1 MKKLLPF
8 TALFIIA
15 SCGTQKKVIVDP
27 YVGIYD
33 VTIFDVPQVGDW
45 PLKLII
51 KKDDNGYAAELQTNS
66 EDPAA
71 SEYLW
76 EVTSTSVDDNVVYID
91 ATIAAYNL
99 NFELSIDEDDIS
111 VIRAIT
117 KQRPRLPKKMPPTP
131 MIFFLKV
138 KIICK
143 RLRLEI

>member
-8 TALFIIA
+8 IALFVIA

-51 KKDDNGYAAELQTNS
+51 KKEDNGYVAELQTNS

-76 EVTSTSVDDNVVYID
+76 EVTSTSVDDNMVYID

-99 NFELSIDEDDIS
+99 NFELSIDEDYIS
-111 VIRAIT
+111 GSMMGMFDVEGIR
-117 KQRPRLPKKMPPTP
+117 
-131 MIFFLKV
+131 V
-138 KIICK
+138 K
-143 RLRLEI
+143 

>member
-1 MKKLLPF
+1 MKKLLSF

-66 EDPAA
+66 EDPAS

-76 EVTSTSVDDNVVYID
+76 EVTSTSVDDNIVYID

-111 VIRAIT
+111 GSMMGMFDVEGIR
-117 KQRPRLPKKMPPTP
+117 
-131 MIFFLKV
+131 V
-138 KIICK
+138 K
-143 RLRLEI
+143 

>member
-8 TALFIIA
+8 IALFIIA

-51 KKDDNGYAAELQTNS
+51 KKGDNGYAAELQTNS

-76 EVTSTSVDDNVVYID
+76 EVTSTSIDGNMVYID

-111 VIRAIT
+111 GSMMGMFDVEGIR
-117 KQRPRLPKKMPPTP
+117 
-131 MIFFLKV
+131 V
-138 KIICK
+138 K
-143 RLRLEI
+143 

>member
-1 MKKLLPF
+1 MKKLLPLI
-8 TALFIIA
+8 ALFIIA

-76 EVTSTSVDDNVVYID
+76 EVTSTSVDDNMVYID

-111 VIRAIT
+111 GSMMGMFDVEGIR
-117 KQRPRLPKKMPPTP
+117 
-131 MIFFLKV
+131 V
-138 KIICK
+138 K
-143 RLRLEI
+143 

>member
-76 EVTSTSVDDNVVYID
+76 EVTSTSVDDNMVYID

-111 VIRAIT
+111 GSMMGMFDVEGIRI
-117 KQRPRLPKKMPPTP
+117 K
-131 MIFFLKV
+131 
-138 KIICK
+138 
-143 RLRLEI
+143 

>member
-8 TALFIIA
+8 TVLFIIA

-76 EVTSTSVDDNVVYID
+76 EVTSTSVDDNMVYID

-111 VIRAIT
+111 GSMMGMFDVEGIR
-117 KQRPRLPKKMPPTP
+117 
-131 MIFFLKV
+131 V
-138 KIICK
+138 K
-143 RLRLEI
+143 

>member
-45 PLKLII
+45 PLKLTI
-51 KKDDNGYAAELQTNS
+51 KKGDNGYAAELQTNS

-111 VIRAIT
+111 GSMMGMFDVEGIR
-117 KQRPRLPKKMPPTP
+117 
-131 MIFFLKV
+131 V
-138 KIICK
+138 K
-143 RLRLEI
+143 

>member
-8 TALFIIA
+8 TALLIIA
-15 SCGTQKKVIVDP
+15 SCGTQKKVVVDP

-76 EVTSTSVDDNVVYID
+76 EVTSTSVDDNMVYID

-111 VIRAIT
+111 GSMMGMFDVEGIR
-117 KQRPRLPKKMPPTP
+117 
-131 MIFFLKV
+131 V
-138 KIICK
+138 K
-143 RLRLEI
+143 

>member
-1 MKKLLPF
+1 MKKLLSF
-8 TALFIIA
+8 IALFIIA

-76 EVTSTSVDDNVVYID
+76 EVTSTSVDDNMVYID
-91 ATIAAYNL
+91 ATIAEYNL

-111 VIRAIT
+111 GSMMGMFDVEGIR
-117 KQRPRLPKKMPPTP
+117 
-131 MIFFLKV
+131 V
-138 KIICK
+138 K
-143 RLRLEI
+143 

>member
-1 MKKLLPF
+1 MKKLLSF
-8 TALFIIA
+8 TALFIIT

-45 PLKLII
+45 PLKLTI
-51 KKDDNGYAAELQTNS
+51 KKGDNGYAAELQTNS

-76 EVTSTSVDDNVVYID
+76 EVTSTSVDDNMVYID

-111 VIRAIT
+111 GSMMGMFDVEGIR
-117 KQRPRLPKKMPPTP
+117 
-131 MIFFLKV
+131 V
-138 KIICK
+138 K
-143 RLRLEI
+143 

>member
-8 TALFIIA
+8 TALLIIA

-45 PLKLII
+45 PIKLTI

-76 EVTSTSVDDNVVYID
+76 EVTSTSVDDNMVYID

-99 NFELSIDEDDIS
+99 NFELSIDEDVIS
-111 VIRAIT
+111 GSMMGMFDVEGIR
-117 KQRPRLPKKMPPTP
+117 
-131 MIFFLKV
+131 V
-138 KIICK
+138 K
-143 RLRLEI
+143 

>member
-8 TALFIIA
+8 IALFVIA

-76 EVTSTSVDDNVVYID
+76 EVTSTSVDDNMVYID

-99 NFELSIDEDDIS
+99 NFELSIDEDYIS
-111 VIRAIT
+111 GSMMGMFDVEGIR
-117 KQRPRLPKKMPPTP
+117 
-131 MIFFLKV
+131 V
-138 KIICK
+138 K
-143 RLRLEI
+143 

>member
-8 TALFIIA
+8 TALLIIA
-15 SCGTQKKVIVDP
+15 SCGTQKKVVVDP

-76 EVTSTSVDDNVVYID
+76 EVTSTSVDDNMVYID

-99 NFELSIDEDDIS
+99 NFELSIDEDYIS
-111 VIRAIT
+111 GSMMGMFDVEGIR
-117 KQRPRLPKKMPPTP
+117 
-131 MIFFLKV
+131 V
-138 KIICK
+138 K
-143 RLRLEI
+143 

>member
-8 TALFIIA
+8 IALFIIA

-76 EVTSTSVDDNVVYID
+76 EVTSTSVDDNMVYID

-99 NFELSIDEDDIS
+99 NFELSIDEDYIS
-111 VIRAIT
+111 GSMMGMFDVEGIR
-117 KQRPRLPKKMPPTP
+117 
-131 MIFFLKV
+131 V
-138 KIICK
+138 K
-143 RLRLEI
+143 

>member
-51 KKDDNGYAAELQTNS
+51 KKDDNGYATELQTNS

-76 EVTSTSVDDNVVYID
+76 EVTSTSVDDNMVYID

-111 VIRAIT
+111 GSMMGMFDVEGIR
-117 KQRPRLPKKMPPTP
+117 
-131 MIFFLKV
+131 V
-138 KIICK
+138 K
-143 RLRLEI
+143 

>member
-1 MKKLLPF
+1 MKKLLSF

-76 EVTSTSVDDNVVYID
+76 EVTSTSVDDNMVYID

-111 VIRAIT
+111 GSMMGLFDVEGIRI
-117 KQRPRLPKKMPPTP
+117 K
-131 MIFFLKV
+131 
-138 KIICK
+138 
-143 RLRLEI
+143 

>member
-33 VTIFDVPQVGDW
+33 VTIFDVPQVGYW

-76 EVTSTSVDDNVVYID
+76 EVTSTSVDDNMVYID

-111 VIRAIT
+111 GSMMGMFDVEGIR
-117 KQRPRLPKKMPPTP
+117 
-131 MIFFLKV
+131 V
-138 KIICK
+138 K
-143 RLRLEI
+143 

>member
-1 MKKLLPF
+1 MKKLLSF

-76 EVTSTSVDDNVVYID
+76 EVTSTSVDDNMVYID

-111 VIRAIT
+111 GSMMGMFDVEGI
-117 KQRPRLPKKMPPTP
+117 KLQ
-131 MIFFLKV
+131 
-138 KIICK
+138 
-143 RLRLEI
+143 

>member
-8 TALFIIA
+8 IALFVIA

-76 EVTSTSVDDNVVYID
+76 EVTSTSVDDNMVYID

-111 VIRAIT
+111 GSMMGMFDVEGIR
-117 KQRPRLPKKMPPTP
+117 
-131 MIFFLKV
+131 V
-138 KIICK
+138 K
-143 RLRLEI
+143 

>member
-33 VTIFDVPQVGDW
+33 VTIFDVPLVGDW

-76 EVTSTSVDDNVVYID
+76 EVTSTSVDDNMVYID

-111 VIRAIT
+111 GSMMGMFDVEGIR
-117 KQRPRLPKKMPPTP
+117 
-131 MIFFLKV
+131 V
-138 KIICK
+138 K
-143 RLRLEI
+143 

>member
-1 MKKLLPF
+1 MKKLLPL

-76 EVTSTSVDDNVVYID
+76 EVTSTSIDDNMVYID
-91 ATIAAYNL
+91 ATIASYNL

-111 VIRAIT
+111 GSMMGMFDVEGIR
-117 KQRPRLPKKMPPTP
+117 
-131 MIFFLKV
+131 V
-138 KIICK
+138 K
-143 RLRLEI
+143 

>member
-1 MKKLLPF
+1 MKKLLSF

-33 VTIFDVPQVGDW
+33 LTIFDVPQVGDW
-45 PLKLII
+45 PLNLII

-76 EVTSTSVDDNVVYID
+76 EVTSTSVDDNMVYID

-111 VIRAIT
+111 GSMMGMFDVEGIR
-117 KQRPRLPKKMPPTP
+117 
-131 MIFFLKV
+131 V
-138 KIICK
+138 K
-143 RLRLEI
+143 